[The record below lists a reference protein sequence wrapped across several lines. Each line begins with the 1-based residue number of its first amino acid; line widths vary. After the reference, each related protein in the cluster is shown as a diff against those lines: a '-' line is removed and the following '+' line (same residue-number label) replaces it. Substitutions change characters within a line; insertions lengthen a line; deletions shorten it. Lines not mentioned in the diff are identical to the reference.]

1 MDSIIIR
8 YEDNGLVHYN
18 GKDVIESLARVQR
31 EKSATEALQI
41 GKNVTVKTNRAFRK
55 LPKYFLLNVQ
65 LHDPLL
71 AIHR

>member
-1 MDSIIIR
+1 MR
-8 YEDNGLVHYN
+8 YD
-18 GKDVIESLARVQR
+18 GKDYVQSLARVQR

-41 GKNVTVKTNRAFRK
+41 VENVTVKTNRAFRK